1 LTILHEFFYI
11 FRFAENLINKTCS
24 ITVLENHEPTDV
36 ITSAVYVGGG
46 AFIKKSPFPRFPNR
60 KLFFGVDG
68 ISSEDGFDL
77 VIFWEAQYICR
88 ALESVIVSCDETVD
102 DENEPE
108 GQVYLMETVNDHRGA
123 SESINFQVI
132 GVKPETFLQVHYTS
146 DKSQKFSNFENK
158 NISNF

>member
-1 LTILHEFFYI
+1 
-11 FRFAENLINKTCS
+11 
-24 ITVLENHEPTDV
+24 
-36 ITSAVYVGGG
+36 
-46 AFIKKSPFPRFPNR
+46 
-60 KLFFGVDG
+60 
-68 ISSEDGFDL
+68 
-77 VIFWEAQYICR
+77 
-88 ALESVIVSCDETVD
+88 VSCDETVD

-132 GVKPETFLQVHYTS
+132 GVKPETFLQVPYTS